1 MHARHIMFFAL
12 LLFVPVSAGGHVN
25 ERGMDYRSFKDS
37 AGSPCCS
44 NEDCYAAEK
53 FTETVENGSE
63 VIRLLIDRTWISVPR
78 AYVIGEHATD
88 GCSTPM
94 RPASYVSSP
103 RRLTGN
109 LMPRGALVLLAVRGY
124 RCHRRLPFPVGSPA
138 VVKWVSAFGPSTG
151 QRLQL
156 ARPKH
161 GRQHCG

>member
-1 MHARHIMFFAL
+1 MHARYIMFLAL
-12 LLFVPVSAGGHVN
+12 LLFVPVRAGGVN

-88 GCSTPM
+88 GRAHWCGNRIWSSQRRGW
-94 RPASYVSSP
+94 RPATRCIILPP
-103 RRLTGN
+103 R
-109 LMPRGALVLLAVRGY
+109 LL
-124 RCHRRLPFPVGSPA
+124 
-138 VVKWVSAFGPSTG
+138 
-151 QRLQL
+151 
-156 ARPKH
+156 
-161 GRQHCG
+161 